1 MAGIFRK
8 QNTTGYPD
16 ALICE
21 AEGLQYLS
29 DSLQSAGV
37 SRIRVP
43 EVVRAD
49 EQVLELTRIQAS
61 AANERALEALGEG
74 LAALHQREQNQYG
87 WHRDNFIGLSPQP
100 NRWASDWG
108 DFFVQDRLGYQVSR
122 ISAASVRKKF
132 ETVLDDCGAA
142 LSEWLSRH
150 CEHASLLH
158 GDLWSGNVMF
168 DQEGPWLIDPAVYC
182 GDREADLAM
191 TEMFGGFG
199 PAFYRAYDRIYPRS
213 GVYEQK
219 RHIYNLYHYLN
230 HYNLFGG
237 SYLWGCER
245 GLVAV
250 QELGMRAR

>member
-8 QNTTGYPD
+8 PNTTGYPD

-29 DSLQSAGV
+29 DALRSVGV
-37 SRIRVP
+37 SGIRVP
-43 EVVRAD
+43 EVMRVD
-49 EQVLELTRIQAS
+49 EQTLELTRIQAS
-61 AANERALEALGEG
+61 SARESSLVALGEG
-74 LAALHQREQNQYG
+74 LAALHQREQNQHG

-100 NRWASDWG
+100 NRWAADWG

-122 ISAASVRKKF
+122 ISAASVRRKF
-132 ETVLDDCGAA
+132 ETILDDHGGA

-168 DQEGPWLIDPAVYC
+168 DREGPWLIDPAVYC

-199 PAFYRAYDRIYPRS
+199 PAFYRAYDRVYPRTS
-213 GVYEQK
+213 VYEQK
-219 RHIYNLYHYLN
+219 RTIYNLYHYLN

-250 QELGMRAR
+250 QELGMRAG